1 MQMAWMHM
9 RRGKGEED
17 TFIIQSFLFAT
28 WSLMQIPG
36 EREERVEIWRQM
48 REGRRRS
55 NERGIKRQ
63 KTRPFPH
70 ISFFENEKK
79 DLAPWENEQRFRFF
93 VAMLLSRVGKSG
105 GWKKI
110 KKIILVIPLF
120 YFLCENKG
128 NNIVWEMDDFGLRR
142 ILFERGGLRVFGGR
156 ADPKIF
162 YYHTAARMAWYR
174 QCSRKPSCA
183 N

>member
-48 REGRRRS
+48 REWRRRS

-70 ISFFENEKK
+70 ISFLKMRKRISPHGRMSSDFAFSSQCCSHMWEKVAVENK
-79 DLAPWENEQRFRFF
+79 
-93 VAMLLSRVGKSG
+93 M
-105 GWKKI
+105 
-110 KKIILVIPLF
+110 KKIILVIPLY

-142 ILFERGGLRVFGGR
+142 ILFKRGGLRVFGGR

-162 YYHTAARMAWYR
+162 YYHTAARIAWYR